1 MAIEGPARFRASFTA
16 NNDGAIMEKADMAKV
31 EGFLRRTFAN
41 AALRVV
47 PRAKKKDSAEVYI
60 GDEFIGV
67 LSEDID
73 EGEKSYFFEM
83 AILDTDLED

>member
-1 MAIEGPARFRASFTA
+1 
-16 NNDGAIMEKADMAKV
+16 MEKADMAKV
-31 EGFLRRTFAN
+31 EGFLRRTFSN

-67 LSEDID
+67 LSEDTD

>member
-1 MAIEGPARFRASFTA
+1 
-16 NNDGAIMEKADMAKV
+16 MEKADMAKV
-31 EGFLRRTFAN
+31 ESYLRKTFGN
-41 AALRVV
+41 TTLRVV
-47 PRAKKKDSAEVYI
+47 PRAKKKDSAEVYL

-83 AILDTDLED
+83 AILDTDLE